1 MQRTRKE
8 YHIGC
13 NEACNIQVWPAI
25 KIEFVMNQLISSI
38 RRNSFL
44 WNLEFRN
51 RFSTAIATRIR
62 RRNVSMNMTDFGIT
76 KMATKSND
84 IVRINV
90 LRLALTIDIKYLVKN
105 HDSEFV
111 EI

>member
-1 MQRTRKE
+1 MQRERKG

-44 WNLEFRN
+44 WKCEFRN
-51 RFSTAIATRIR
+51 RFSTAITTRIR
-62 RRNVSMNMTDFGIT
+62 RGNVSMNMTDFGIT
-76 KMATKSND
+76 NMATKSND
-84 IVRINV
+84 VVRINV
-90 LRLALTIDIKYLVKN
+90 LRLALTIEIKYLVKN
-105 HDSEFV
+105 HD
-111 EI
+111 